1 LNNTVLE
8 QIANEHV
15 VELHHSVLTLATNI
29 VPKFQNIT
37 VNPDVAALLP
47 QFQKELDLVKEYLIQ
62 GKDVDVSFTPHLT
75 KKQKKKISILNSN
88 NMCSKVEPKG
98 D

>member
-1 LNNTVLE
+1 MHNVTNDIVRHQSPLNNTVLE

-15 VELHHSVLTLATNI
+15 VELHQSVLTLATNI

-47 QFQKELDLVKEYLIQ
+47 QLQKELDLVKEYLIQ
-62 GKDVDVSFTPHLT
+62 GKDVDVSLRL
-75 KKQKKKISILNSN
+75 I
-88 NMCSKVEPKG
+88 
-98 D
+98 